1 MTSPPRTAVM
11 DQLGVL
17 LAGRGAIAGT
27 RVRAALAAEGLTMRS
42 LYTLTRLTDGPL
54 GQQALIDA
62 LGVDPS
68 AVVAVLN
75 ELENLGLV
83 SRNRDPADRRR
94 HIVSITAGGLSVL
107 HTIEKLLDDADNDLF
122 GALSPAE
129 RDQLNGLLLKVA
141 DAASCSDK
149 F

>member
-1 MTSPPRTAVM
+1 M